1 MKESRKLED
10 LACKPLTL
18 THIITKTCY
27 NTRIKVPKMKNKFYI
42 TTSIFY
48 VNSAPH
54 VGSALEMVQADAL
67 ARYHRQIKD
76 NVFFLTG
83 ADEHGIKIVRTAKEQ
98 KKSVQELIDENTQKF
113 KDLIK
118 SLNISNDDF
127 IRTSDEKRHWPA
139 VKKMWQILNK
149 NGDIYKGEYSGLYCV
164 GCEAYLGQRDLVDGK
179 CPFHQKE
186 PEVIKEDNYFFKL
199 SKYAPKI
206 KEIIESGELAI
217 ISEKRKNEVLGLIKQ
232 GVKDISISRPK
243 ESLLWGVPAPDDD
256 SQICYVWF
264 EALINYISA
273 LGYAGDEKRIK
284 YWPADIHCIGKD
296 ILRFHTLL
304 WPAMLLSAEL
314 PLPKKVF
321 VHGYLTSKGQKMS
334 KSIGNV
340 IDPFDVVKKY
350 GSEATRYFLLR
361 EFSSTEDGDFSFERF
376 EERYNSDLANG
387 LGNLVSR
394 VLTLAEKSG
403 IESESEI
410 KNEALIKQIKLTQ
423 ENYKKA
429 LEDIKFNEALEAIWK
444 LISTCDEYIEE
455 NKPWE
460 LQKSDEKKFKEV
472 ISDLLISIKEIT
484 NLLKPFM
491 PETSEKILEQIK
503 QNKKGETLF
512 PRL

>member
-1 MKESRKLED
+1 M
-10 LACKPLTL
+10 
-18 THIITKTCY
+18 
-27 NTRIKVPKMKNKFYI
+27 PKKFYI

-54 VGSALEMVQADAL
+54 IGNALEMVQADVL
-67 ARYHRQIKD
+67 ARYHRQIND
-76 NVFFLTG
+76 DVFFLTG

-98 KKSVQELIDENTQKF
+98 NKSVQELVNENTQKF

-118 SLNISNDDF
+118 VLNISNDDF
-127 IRTSDEKRHWPA
+127 IRTSDQKRHWPT
-139 VKKMWQILNK
+139 VKKIWRILNK
-149 NGDIYKGEYSGLYCV
+149 NGDIYKGKYKGLYCV
-164 GCEAYLGQRDLVDGK
+164 GCEAYLNQSDLIDGK

-186 PEVIKEDNYFFKL
+186 PEAIKEDNYFFKL

-206 KEIIESGELAI
+206 KEIIESGKLAI
-217 ISEKRKNEVLGLIKQ
+217 ISEKRKNEVLGLINQ

-243 ESLLWGVPAPDDD
+243 KTLLWGVPAPGDD
-256 SQICYVWF
+256 SQTCYVWF

-273 LGYAGDEKRIK
+273 LGYDNNEKNFER

-296 ILRFHTLL
+296 ILRFHALL

-340 IDPFDVVKKY
+340 VDPFDVVGKY
-350 GSEATRYFLLR
+350 GAEATRYFLLR
-361 EFSSTEDGDFSFERF
+361 EFSSMEDGDFNFERF

-394 VLTLAEKSG
+394 VLTLAEKSKFAKSRDQG
-403 IESESEI
+403 KLADKI
-410 KNEALIKQIKLTQ
+410 KSTK

-429 LEDIKFNEALEAIWK
+429 LKDIKFNEALEAVWK
-444 LISTCDEYIEE
+444 LISACDEYIEE

-460 LQKSDEKKFKEV
+460 LQKNDEKKFNEV
-472 ISDLLISIKEIT
+472 ISDLLISIKEIA
-484 NLLKPFM
+484 NLLKPFI
-491 PETSEKILEQIK
+491 PEAADKILEQIK
-503 QNKKGETLF
+503 QNKKTEALF

>member
-1 MKESRKLED
+1 
-10 LACKPLTL
+10 
-18 THIITKTCY
+18 
-27 NTRIKVPKMKNKFYI
+27 MKNKFYI

-48 VNSAPH
+48 VNSIPH
-54 VGSALEMVQADAL
+54 IGSALEMVQADVL
-67 ARYHRQIKD
+67 ARYHRQIGD
-76 NVFFLTG
+76 DVFFLTG
-83 ADEHGIKIVRTAKEQ
+83 ADEHGIKIIRTAEEQ
-98 KKSVQELIDENTQKF
+98 KKSVQDLVNENTQRF
-113 KDLIK
+113 KDLANI
-118 SLNISNDDF
+118 LNISNDDF
-127 IRTSDEKRHWPA
+127 IRTSDKKRHWPA
-139 VKKMWQILNK
+139 VEKIWRILNT
-149 NGDIYKGEYSGLYCV
+149 NGDIYKGKYSGLYCV
-164 GCEAYLGQRDLVDGK
+164 GCEAYLGQKDLVDDK

-186 PEVIKEDNYFFKL
+186 PEIIEEDNYFFKL

-206 KEIIESGELAI
+206 KEIIENGELAI

-243 ESLLWGVPAPDDD
+243 ESLLWGIPVPDDD

-264 EALINYISA
+264 EALCNYISA
-273 LGYAGDEKRIK
+273 LGYSDDGEKFKR

-304 WPAMLLSAEL
+304 WPAMLLSAGL

-321 VHGYLTSKGQKMS
+321 VHGYLTSEGQKMS

-350 GSEATRYFLLR
+350 GAEVTRYFLLR

-394 VLTLAEKSG
+394 VLTLAEKG
-403 IESESEI
+403 RIKSELEI
-410 KNEALIKQIKLTQ
+410 KNEALIKQIKSTQ
-423 ENYKKA
+423 EDYKKA
-429 LEDIKFNEALEAIWK
+429 FEDIKFNEALEVIWK

-455 NKPWE
+455 NRPWE
-460 LQKSDEKKFKEV
+460 LQKNDEKKFKEV

-491 PETSEKILEQIK
+491 PETSEKISEQIK
-503 QNKKGETLF
+503 ENKKGETLF